1 MAWIFVLLA
10 GFMETTWVTALR
22 YSQGFTRLVP
32 SVVVVGAM
40 AASLILAAQAMRV
53 IPMGTVYAAW
63 TGVGAVGAVTLGI
76 VLFNE
81 PATLQRLVCVG
92 LIVAGLAG
100 LRVTS

>member
-10 GFMETTWVTALR
+10 GLMETTWVTALR
-22 YSQGFTRLVP
+22 YSQGFSRLLP
-32 SVVVVGAM
+32 SVVVVAAM

-63 TGVGAVGAVTLGI
+63 TGIGAVGAVTLGI
-76 VLFNE
+76 YLFNE
-81 PATLQRLVCVG
+81 PATAQRLACVG

-100 LRVTS
+100 LRVTA